1 MRNNFKKQLLAI
13 AIPAVIAATH
23 ANAATIDLNQTQI
36 KLAGQNLGQ
45 TQFIIKYK
53 MNTHQVGTLM
63 NTSAE
68 EMQASAKNFANNFKN
83 KSNLETKYMRSMA
96 LQNHHVISVNKKMTA
111 VEAQIYM
118 QDMALSGNVESIEL
132 DQMLQH
138 YATPSDPSFS
148 SQWHYANSANGLNL
162 PKAWDNATGA
172 GVTVAVLDTGYRP
185 HSDLVGNIVGGYD
198 MISHT
203 LVEND
208 GTGGRD
214 SDARDP
220 GDAITRGE
228 CGNDANG
235 NPYPSSDRSS
245 SWHGTHVAGT
255 VAAVAGNGQ
264 GGVGVAYDA
273 KVVPVRVLGKCG
285 GLTSDI
291 ADAIVWASGGSVSGV
306 PSNPNPASVIN
317 MSLGGEGACSSAT
330 QTAINTA
337 RNNGAVVVVASGN
350 DGKNASGFNP
360 GNCSG
365 VVNVAATGPT
375 GARTSY
381 SNYGSSIDVAAPG
394 GDQRSFGTSSGILST
409 HNTGSTSPGSDKMSY
424 MDGTSMAAP
433 HIAGVAAL
441 IKQAKPSATPDEI
454 ESILKTT
461 ARASSSCSQ
470 CGEGLVDAE
479 AAVLKAKGTT
489 PPTGGIDVS
498 KTNLSASKGQW
509 LDIAVNVPAG
519 VSSFTVSTSGGTG
532 DMDLYVKE
540 GSYATETS
548 FNCKST
554 EPDSTE
560 TCKINNPNAGTWY
573 FSLYAYSTFSG
584 VSLTAK

>member
-1 MRNNFKKQLLAI
+1 MKYTFKKRLLAI
-13 AIPAVIAATH
+13 AIPAIFSAAH
-23 ANAATIDLNQTQI
+23 INAAPIDLKQTEL
-36 KLAGQNLGQ
+36 KLAGQSLAA

-53 MNTHQVGTLM
+53 MNHHQLGTVM
-63 NTSAE
+63 STSAE
-68 EMQASAKNFANNFKN
+68 DMQVKAKSFANNFKN
-83 KSNLETKYMRSMA
+83 NNNLKTQYMRSMA
-96 LQNHHVISVNKKMTA
+96 LKNHHVISVNKKMTA
-111 VEAQIYM
+111 AEAQSYM
-118 QDMALSGNVESIEL
+118 QDIAASGNIESIEL

-138 YATPSDPSFS
+138 YATPNDPSYS
-148 SQWHYANSANGLNL
+148 SQWHYSDATSGINL
-162 PKAWDNATGA
+162 PKAWNSATGN

-198 MISHT
+198 MISHS

-228 CGNDANG
+228 CGNDAQG
-235 NPYPSSDRSS
+235 NPVPSSNQSS

-255 VAAVAGNGQ
+255 IAAVEGNGQ
-264 GGVGVAYDA
+264 GGVGVAYNA

-306 PSNPNPASVIN
+306 PNNANPASVIN

-337 RNNGAVVVVASGN
+337 RSNGAVVVVASGN
-350 DGKNASGFNP
+350 DGQNASNFNP

-375 GARTSY
+375 GARASY
-381 SNYGSSIDVAAPG
+381 SNFGNAIDLAAPG
-394 GDQRSFGTSSGILST
+394 GDQRYGNNYGVLST
-409 HNTGSTSPGSDKMSY
+409 HNTGSDAPSSDTLTY
-424 MDGTSMAAP
+424 MQGTSMAAP

-454 ESILKTT
+454 EDILKTT
-461 ARASSSCSQ
+461 VRAFPASCSG
-470 CGEGLVDAE
+470 CGTGLVDAE

-489 PPTGGIDVS
+489 SGGINVT
-498 KTNLSASKGQW
+498 KTNLGASKGQW
-509 LDIAVNVPAG
+509 VDITIDVPANTA
-519 VSSFTVSTSGGTG
+519 SFTVNTSGGTG
-532 DMDLYVKE
+532 DMDLYVKA

-548 FNCKST
+548 YQCKST
-554 EPDSTE
+554 TPTSTE
-560 TCKINNPNAGTWY
+560 TCTITNPAAGTWY
-573 FSLYAYSTFSG
+573 LSLYAYSTFSG